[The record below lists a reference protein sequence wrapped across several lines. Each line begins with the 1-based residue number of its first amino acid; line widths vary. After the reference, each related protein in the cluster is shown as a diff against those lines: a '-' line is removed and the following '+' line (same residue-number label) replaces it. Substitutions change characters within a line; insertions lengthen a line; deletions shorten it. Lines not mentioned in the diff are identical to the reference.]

1 MTTNNIYD
9 TANQLEKDI
18 RELPVFKQ
26 LQEAY
31 AEIQEDET
39 SSKLFEQ
46 FRETSQNLQMKQA
59 QNVEID
65 EEEISTLQALFMEV
79 SNNQAISKLMAS
91 EQQLSQVIEDINKV
105 IIKPLNELY
114 QSGN

>member
-9 TANQLEKDI
+9 TANQLERDI

-26 LQEAY
+26 LQAAY
-31 AEIQEDET
+31 ADIQADEA
-39 SSKLFEQ
+39 SSELFNQ
-46 FRETSQNLQMKQA
+46 FRETSQNLQIKQS
-59 QNVEID
+59 QNIEIS
-65 EEEISTLQALFMEV
+65 EEEVSSLQELFMEV
-79 SNNQAISKLMAS
+79 SNNQAISKLMDS

-105 IIKPLNELY
+105 IVKPLNELY